1 MKKHSMGF
9 TLLVLLAASAAAA
22 PEPDSCDGLRERI
35 RARTGVVEP
44 EGPLLRQLAER
55 QDCRFTTAEIYR
67 AAYGDRPLPPP
78 EERRAHRRRHD
89 DDDD

>member
-1 MKKHSMGF
+1 MNKHSTGF
-9 TLLVLLAASAAAA
+9 TLLLLLAASAAAA
-22 PEPDSCDGLRERI
+22 EPESCDVLRERI
-35 RARTGVVEP
+35 RARTGLVEP

-55 QDCRFTTAEIYR
+55 QDCRFTSAEIYR